1 MKSIKGL
8 LFAIVSSATF
18 GLIPLFAIPAI
29 QAGVALNSV
38 LFYRFFI
45 SAAVVGVILLFRKT
59 DLRITLKEFI
69 TVFILG
75 FFYAGTALLLTEAY
89 FYIPSGVATTIH
101 FLYPVVVTLIMILF
115 FKDKASVPVITAT
128 ALAVTG
134 VYLLSRGEGSGS
146 VHMTGI
152 ILALI
157 TVIMY
162 AFYIIGVNKS
172 CVNKM
177 DGLKM
182 TFYVLFSCA
191 VIFLINAV
199 IRDGFISG
207 IPSAKA
213 WADIILLALIP
224 TLVSDFT
231 LILAVQ
237 RIGSTTTAVLGCM
250 EPVTAVSMGVLFLH
264 EPCGI
269 PQFTGIA
276 ITLVAVT
283 TVIIASN
290 PQAFKNGIKLF
301 PALIPVRKKLPK

>member
-115 FKDKASVPVITAT
+115 FKDKASVPVIIAT

-134 VYLLSRGEGSGS
+134 VYLLSRGE
-146 VHMTGI
+146 
-152 ILALI
+152 
-157 TVIMY
+157 
-162 AFYIIGVNKS
+162 
-172 CVNKM
+172 
-177 DGLKM
+177 
-182 TFYVLFSCA
+182 
-191 VIFLINAV
+191 
-199 IRDGFISG
+199 
-207 IPSAKA
+207 
-213 WADIILLALIP
+213 
-224 TLVSDFT
+224 
-231 LILAVQ
+231 
-237 RIGSTTTAVLGCM
+237 
-250 EPVTAVSMGVLFLH
+250 
-264 EPCGI
+264 
-269 PQFTGIA
+269 
-276 ITLVAVT
+276 
-283 TVIIASN
+283 
-290 PQAFKNGIKLF
+290 
-301 PALIPVRKKLPK
+301 